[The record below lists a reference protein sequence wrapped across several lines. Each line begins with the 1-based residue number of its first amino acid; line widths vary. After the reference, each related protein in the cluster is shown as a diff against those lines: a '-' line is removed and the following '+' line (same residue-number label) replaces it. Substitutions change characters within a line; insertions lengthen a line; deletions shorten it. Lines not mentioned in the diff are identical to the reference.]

1 VTDSSLEGRYEGSL
15 PLDESSRGVNDD
27 ITTAKFGA
35 DDVLAVRM
43 DTTVSEGDSVSAH
56 LINKETG
63 DAVVGEQFSVSS
75 GEYTVTNAP
84 GAFF

>member
-1 VTDSSLEGRYEGSL
+1 
-15 PLDESSRGVNDD
+15 VNDD

-75 GEYTVTNAP
+75 GSTQ
-84 GAFF
+84 